1 MSSHKFLRKKA
12 FTIVELL
19 VVIVVIGILAALVI
33 IAYTNFNDRAKIASL
48 QSDLTNNS
56 ATLKLYYGIYGSY
69 PTSLNGTCPLLPSAN
84 SDYCLKF
91 TPGNAYNYNGS
102 SSSFQLSASSGSFTY
117 IITETTTAVAAN
129 NGDGSSAVLAATSGY
144 ALKQNYPSKPS
155 GYYWIKSTSMPNPL
169 QMYVDMTLDGGGYD
183 YYVITSGTP
192 ISYSTNSHSGTSLG
206 LDLVYPRSQN
216 HWKSM
221 YNFVSTVLGGSLSS
235 YFQTT
240 YKITASTKSASV
252 PSGTWAAPNLNGNY
266 ATYIMRDPTY
276 YGSGAPDFKVPDN
289 GRWWLRDTTFGEP
302 NGDYFANGFLGL
314 YAAGGVL
321 NSDGSL
327 SGFNDAGTYSTGTT
341 YLVSTNAKP

>member
-1 MSSHKFLRKKA
+1 MLKFNKKA
-12 FTIVELL
+12 FTVIELL
-19 VVIVVIGILAALVI
+19 VVIVVISI
-33 IAYTNFNDRAKIASL
+33 IAAIVIVSYNNFSSRASVASL

-56 ATLKLYYGIYGSY
+56 LTLKLYYNSYGSF
-69 PTSLNGTCPLLPSAN
+69 PSTLNGLCPSAPN
-84 SDYCLKF
+84 VDNQYCLKF
-91 TPGNAYNYNGS
+91 TNGNNFSYS
-102 SSSFQLSASSGSFTY
+102 STSTTFQLYASNSAGTY
-117 IITETTTAVAAN
+117 IITESTTAVAASM
-129 NGDGSSAVLAATSGY
+129 GDGSSALTAATSGY
-144 ALKQNYPSKPS
+144 ALKQAYPSKSS
-155 GYYWIKSTSMPNPL
+155 GYYWIKSASMPNAL

-183 YYVITSGTP
+183 YYAITSGTAV
-192 ISYSTNSHSGTSLG
+192 SYSTSSHSGTALG
-206 LDLVYPRSQN
+206 LDLIYPRSQN

-221 YNFVSTVLGGSLSS
+221 YNFVSTVLSGSLSS

-240 YKITASTKSASV
+240 YKISASSKSASV
-252 PSGTWAAPNLNGNY
+252 PAGTWSSPNLNGNY

-289 GRWWLRDTTFGEP
+289 GRWWLRDSTFGEP

-341 YLVSTNAKP
+341 YLLSTNAKP